1 MAKSVETVETLA
13 NIGQYSPLVITF
25 IVADRHDPFFF
36 LFFPSQ
42 HIRFAETRPF
52 SVFLSFF
59 LRPSFLLLVVNA
71 RVYRANN
78 RSSGHTETRGG
89 GGGRTFTARFLLELV
104 ARFTQR
110 FHERRLDDSSR
121 R

>member
-89 GGGRTFTARFLLELV
+89 GGGALS
-104 ARFTQR
+104 
-110 FHERRLDDSSR
+110 RRDSSSSWSLVSR
-121 R
+121 NASTKGA